1 MFGRNLG
8 LVWTVFRPLFSGF
21 LCGGTLITGI
31 GVAVAVC
38 QAAALTLGAF
48 ACSSLWMVVD
58 SQRRP
63 VQTRRARQEAQ
74 REGVQ

>member
-21 LCGGTLITGI
+21 LCGGTLITRT
-31 GVAVAVC
+31 GVAVAAC

-48 ACSSLWMVVD
+48 ACLSLRTVVD